1 MGTAYAPDGRRVSD
15 SERLSFIGCL
25 LRRWRLDELPQ
36 LYNVLIGTM
45 SFVGPRPLLPGDQFA
60 GMPERLAVRPGL
72 TGWAQI
78 HGGRDL
84 TASDKAAL
92 DLWYIKN
99 ASLRVDLRILLAT
112 LRMILFGERADPVAI
127 RQAWRELRW
136 NEPSL
141 RQDVPFKEITGGF
154 GG

>member
-1 MGTAYAPDGRRVSD
+1 
-15 SERLSFIGCL
+15 
-25 LRRWRLDELPQ
+25 
-36 LYNVLIGTM
+36 
-45 SFVGPRPLLPGDQFA
+45 
-60 GMPERLAVRPGL
+60 L

-127 RQAWRELRW
+127 NQAWRELRW
-136 NEPSL
+136 IEPSW
-141 RQDVPFKEITGGF
+141 RQDVAIERHNEWVRGVSYAPQLRSSETSGPR
-154 GG
+154 

>member
-1 MGTAYAPDGRRVSD
+1 
-15 SERLSFIGCL
+15 
-25 LRRWRLDELPQ
+25 
-36 LYNVLIGTM
+36 
-45 SFVGPRPLLPGDQFA
+45 
-60 GMPERLAVRPGL
+60 MPERLAVRPGL

-92 DLWYIKN
+92 DLWYIRN

-112 LRMILFGERADPVAI
+112 LQMIVFGERADPAAI
-127 RQAWRELRW
+127 TQAWRELRW
-136 NEPSL
+136 NEPSW